1 MLRKRV
7 AVLLGVTIALACAE
21 PGPERRVECDAD
33 NGGLTLAPGFCAV
46 VVADNLGRIRH
57 LAVSANGDVYARLR
71 MPADSGGIVALRD
84 TTGDGRADVVQR
96 FLSGSGSGIGIRGP
110 WLYYTTDA
118 EIHRIALPTDGALV
132 PTGAP
137 ELIASG
143 FPDQRRH
150 SPKPIAFDDSN
161 GLYVTVG
168 APTNACQPVAQDNQ
182 HGVPGQNPCPELPLQ
197 GGVWKFDAERTGQM
211 QGTDGEAYALGVRN
225 AMAIA
230 WHSGVNGLYI
240 VQHGR
245 DILDQIAPDHFTAEE
260 NATKPGELLYRLSAG
275 DTLMHPYCFWDL
287 DQERAVV
294 MPEYGGDGEMVG
306 DCGGYPAPLAAYPAH
321 WAPNGLHFYTGTLFP
336 ERFRGG
342 AFIAFHG
349 SWNRAPLPMAG
360 YRIVFQPM
368 TNGAPSGEFETFA
381 DNFAGAPS
389 IASIAEAAYRP
400 VGVTEGPDGSL
411 YVSDDVKGRIWRIV
425 PAAQ

>member
-1 MLRKRV
+1 
-7 AVLLGVTIALACAE
+7 
-21 PGPERRVECDAD
+21 
-33 NGGLTLAPGFCAV
+33 
-46 VVADNLGRIRH
+46 
-57 LAVSANGDVYARLR
+57 
-71 MPADSGGIVALRD
+71 
-84 TTGDGRADVVQR
+84 
-96 FLSGSGSGIGIRGP
+96 
-110 WLYYTTDA
+110 
-118 EIHRIALPTDGALV
+118 
-132 PTGAP
+132 
-137 ELIASG
+137 
-143 FPDQRRH
+143 
-150 SPKPIAFDDSN
+150 
-161 GLYVTVG
+161 
-168 APTNACQPVAQDNQ
+168 
-182 HGVPGQNPCPELPLQ
+182 
-197 GGVWKFDAERTGQM
+197 M